1 MKIIDFRL
9 RPPAMGFLNARIYT
23 RPDIRNRFTRQLGFE
38 PAPSAEEKSLEL
50 MFEEMAAAG
59 IQQGVCVGRNSSV
72 LGSVSNADVAA
83 VAKAYPDKF
92 HPVGSIEAATRKEA
106 MAQMQEILDLGIR
119 IVNLEP
125 GVWATPMHVD
135 DRRLYPLYAF
145 CEDNGI
151 PVIMMTGG
159 NAGPDITY
167 TNPEHI
173 DRVLGDFPDLTVISS
188 HGNWPWVQEIIHVAF
203 RRPNLYLSPDMYL
216 YNLPGHADF
225 IQAANSFLA
234 DRMLFGTAYPMCPLK
249 EYTEWFLTLPIKP
262 DAMEKIL
269 HGNAERLLAQAGR

>member
-59 IQQGVCVGRNSSV
+59 IEQGVCVGRNSSV

-106 MAQMQEILDLGIR
+106 MTQMQEILTWASASSTWSRASGPRPCTWTTAASIR
-119 IVNLEP
+119 CMP
-125 GVWATPMHVD
+125 SART
-135 DRRLYPLYAF
+135 
-145 CEDNGI
+145 
-151 PVIMMTGG
+151 T
-159 NAGPDITY
+159 
-167 TNPEHI
+167 
-173 DRVLGDFPDLTVISS
+173 
-188 HGNWPWVQEIIHVAF
+188 AF
-203 RRPNLYLSPDMYL
+203 RS
-216 YNLPGHADF
+216 
-225 IQAANSFLA
+225 S
-234 DRMLFGTAYPMCPLK
+234 
-249 EYTEWFLTLPIKP
+249 
-262 DAMEKIL
+262 
-269 HGNAERLLAQAGR
+269 

>member
-1 MKIIDFRL
+1 
-9 RPPAMGFLNARIYT
+9 
-23 RPDIRNRFTRQLGFE
+23 
-38 PAPSAEEKSLEL
+38 

-59 IQQGVCVGRNSSV
+59 IEQGVCVGRNSSV

-106 MAQMQEILDLGIR
+106 MTQMQEILDLGIR

-159 NAGPDITY
+159 NAGPT
-167 TNPEHI
+167 
-173 DRVLGDFPDLTVISS
+173 
-188 HGNWPWVQEIIHVAF
+188 
-203 RRPNLYLSPDMYL
+203 SPT
-216 YNLPGHADF
+216 PTPSTSTGCWAT
-225 IQAANSFLA
+225 S
-234 DRMLFGTAYPMCPLK
+234 RT
-249 EYTEWFLTLPIKP
+249 
-262 DAMEKIL
+262 
-269 HGNAERLLAQAGR
+269 